1 MSNWEIKAVDNQ
13 KSARFLIDTGLF
25 SSSVHCSYYSNVQLI
40 MHIFLV
46 SFGWTK
52 REIERNRRH
61 GSFDEKGFHNWIE
74 KEIRNSLYKKEV
86 SNKYKQYILRALP
99 QLKSLRVKADYDD
112 ILINEKKSS
121 DALNMSKQLTDLLTK
136 IYLS

>member
-13 KSARFLIDTGLF
+13 KSARFLIDNGLF

-46 SFGWTK
+46 SFGWT
-52 REIERNRRH
+52 RNEIERNRRH

-74 KEIRNSLYKKEV
+74 REIRDSLYEKEV
-86 SNKYKQYILRALP
+86 SNEYKQYILRTLP

-112 ILINEKKSS
+112 ILIDEIKSNN
-121 DALNMSKQLTDLLTK
+121 ALSMSKQLTDILTQ